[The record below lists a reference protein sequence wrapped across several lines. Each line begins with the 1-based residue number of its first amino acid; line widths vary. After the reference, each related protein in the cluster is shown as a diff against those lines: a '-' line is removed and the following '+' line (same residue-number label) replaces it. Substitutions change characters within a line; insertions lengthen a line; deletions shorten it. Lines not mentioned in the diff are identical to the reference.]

1 MFGSVLLT
9 ALWGLAT
16 AFIDSGLDQHWL
28 LWKKL
33 HSKVYSDEVQVVP
46 FNAATCRTCW
56 EAQRSCVMWNNV
68 DAVLRLRT
76 WVAGGSGRITW
87 K

>member
-9 ALWGLAT
+9 TLWGLAT
-16 AFIDSGLDQHWL
+16 AFIDSGLDPHWL

-33 HSKVYSDEVQVVP
+33 HSKVYSDKVQVVP

-56 EAQRSCVMWNNV
+56 VAQRSGVMWNNV
-68 DAVLRLRT
+68 DVIFRLRS
-76 WVAGGSGRITW
+76 WVAGGYGRITW